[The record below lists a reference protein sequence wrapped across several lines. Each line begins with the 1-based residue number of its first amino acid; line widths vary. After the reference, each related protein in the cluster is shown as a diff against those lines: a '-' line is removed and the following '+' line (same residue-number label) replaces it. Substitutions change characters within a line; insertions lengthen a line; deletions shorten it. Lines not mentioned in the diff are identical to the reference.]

1 MRELRVIGLTPDATY
16 VVCADTETGQK
27 FRLTVDEKLR
37 AASRGD
43 IARFGQIEIEMDSTM
58 RPRDI
63 QARIRAGASVEQVAA
78 AAGMPADRVERFA
91 YPVLLE
97 RSRAAELAKRGHPV
111 LANGPALQ
119 TLIEVV
125 TAAFRARGHNIDD
138 ADWDAWKDESGHW
151 VAQLQ
156 WQTGRSSNS
165 AHWQFQQ
172 DAHGGTVT
180 PLDDAATALVDPD
193 FGRRG
198 LAAVPKAVSLRPE
211 PPMAKNAEKRDP
223 VDEYFE
229 DVPRESAV
237 VQEEPVE
244 EVAPVAAAGGAP
256 AAAAAGPTPAAKAA
270 AAAKTP
276 PTKTAS
282 KAVPAQETGKDP
294 AAGLPKQQSK
304 GKRGK
309 PEMPSWEDVL
319 LGVRSSGSGH

>member
-1 MRELRVIGLTPDATY
+1 MRELRVIGLTPDATH

-97 RSRAAELAKRGHPV
+97 RSRAAELAKRGHP
-111 LANGPALQ
+111 LLSDGPSLH
-119 TLIEVV
+119 TLLDVV
-125 TAAFRARGHNIDD
+125 SAAFRARGHNIDD
-138 ADWDAWKDESGHW
+138 AEWDAWKDESGHW

-156 WQTGRSSNS
+156 WQTGRSANS

-172 DAHGGTVT
+172 DAHGGTVSS
-180 PLDDAATALVDPD
+180 LDDAAKALIDPD

-198 LAAVPKAVSLRPE
+198 LSAVPKEEPADPPKPE
-211 PPMAKNAEKRDP
+211 LASVPP
-223 VDEYFE
+223 V
-229 DVPRESAV
+229 
-237 VQEEPVE
+237 EEPVHA
-244 EVAPVAAAGGAP
+244 VVDDGTDVDNAADAPESETQAPPPAP
-256 AAAAAGPTPAAKAA
+256 A
-270 AAAKTP
+270 
-276 PTKTAS
+276 
-282 KAVPAQETGKDP
+282 ETGKDD
-294 AAGLPKQQSK
+294 AAGLPKQSK
-304 GKRGK
+304 SKRGAASKK

-319 LGVRSSGSGH
+319 LGVRSSGH

>member
-43 IARFGQIEIEMDSTM
+43 LARFGQIEIEMDSTM

-63 QARIRAGASVEQVAA
+63 QARIRSGASVEQVAA
-78 AAGMPADRVERFA
+78 MAGMPIERVERFA

-111 LANGPALQ
+111 LADGPSLQ
-119 TLIEVV
+119 TLAEVV
-125 TAAFRARGHNIDD
+125 ASAFRARGHNVDD
-138 ADWDAWKDESGHW
+138 AEWDAWKDESGHW

-156 WQTGRSSNS
+156 WQTGRSANS

-180 PLDDAATALVDPD
+180 PLDDAASALIDPD

-198 LAAVPKAVSLRPE
+198 LAAVPKERKPE
-211 PPMAKNAEKRDP
+211 PQP
-223 VDEYFE
+223 
-229 DVPRESAV
+229 
-237 VQEEPVE
+237 EPERVE
-244 EVAPVAAAGGAP
+244 LTAVAPTPEP
-256 AAAAAGPTPAAKAA
+256 AEDFFDETPADAE
-270 AAAKTP
+270 P
-276 PTKTAS
+276 ETAT
-282 KAVPAQETGKDP
+282 ETGKDD
-294 AAGLPKQQSK
+294 AAGLPKQPKS
-304 GKRGK
+304 KRGK
-309 PEMPSWEDVL
+309 PNMPSWEDVL
-319 LGVRSSGSGH
+319 LGVRSSGH

>member
-1 MRELRVIGLTPDATY
+1 VRELRVIGLTPDAAF
-16 VVCADTETGQK
+16 VVCADIETGQK

-63 QARIRAGASVEQVAA
+63 QTRIRAGASVEQVAA
-78 AAGMPADRVERFA
+78 AAGMPVERVERFA

-111 LANGPALQ
+111 LPDGPSPE
-119 TLIEVV
+119 TLEYIISA
-125 TAAFRARGHNIDD
+125 TFRARGHSVDD
-138 ADWDAWKDESGHW
+138 AEWDAWKDDSGHW

-156 WQTGRSSNS
+156 WQTGRSVNC

-180 PLDDAATALVDPD
+180 ALDDAAGALIDPD

-198 LAAVPKAVSLRPE
+198 LTAVPRDYSRSTPDTMPKQLTIGDTASRRD
-211 PPMAKNAEKRDP
+211 AEK
-223 VDEYFE
+223 YF
-229 DVPRESAV
+229 D
-237 VQEEPVE
+237 
-244 EVAPVAAAGGAP
+244 GGAERSDACETKGYP
-256 AAAAAGPTPAAKAA
+256 AG
-270 AAAKTP
+270 
-276 PTKTAS
+276 AS
-282 KAVPAQETGKDP
+282 KPAGR
-294 AAGLPKQQSK
+294 S
-304 GKRGK
+304 KRGK

-319 LGVRSSGSGH
+319 LGVRSSGR